1 MKKKNVGIIGNG
13 RWAKIMIPKIKK
25 FANIK
30 FIANSKTGY
39 KKFKLSKI
47 SWIFVLTN
55 NETHYNIVKYF
66 LNKKKKVFCEKP
78 LTKNLKDSVKLFNFA
93 KRKKVN
99 LYVNDVEFFKQSKF
113 KIKLE
118 NFIERRKKSEISKE
132 SLLHRLAYHDFYLLK
147 KFIDLEDVKVK
158 KYREKKNHLS
168 FMLLTG
174 NRMFKFIYDI
184 NSTVKKHRI
193 NNMNMMIFK
202 KDPIEK
208 MIKYIFKN
216 DSLKYRE
223 NFSNSVFAGKLIS
236 VINKKFS

>member
-1 MKKKNVGIIGNG
+1 MKKKNVGIVGNG

-25 FANIK
+25 FANVK
-30 FIANSKTGY
+30 FIANSKTNY

-55 NETHYNIVKYF
+55 NDTHYAIVRYF
-66 LNKKKKVFCEKP
+66 LNKKKRVFCEKP
-78 LTKNLKDSVKLFNFA
+78 LTRNFKDSIKLFHFA

-99 LYVNDVEFFKQSKF
+99 LYVNDVEFFKKSKF
-113 KIKLE
+113 EIKVE
-118 NFIERRKKSEISKE
+118 NLIERKKKSEISKE

-147 KFIDLEDVKVK
+147 KFIDLKDVKVENYYEK
-158 KYREKKNHLS
+158 KYYLS

-174 NRMFKFIYDI
+174 NKTFKFIYDI
-184 NSTVKKHRI
+184 NSKVKKHRI
-193 NNMNMMIFK
+193 NNMNMMLYK

-223 NFSNSVFAGKLIS
+223 NFSNSFFAGKLIS
-236 VINKKFS
+236 MINKKFY